1 MKKIYMDYAATTP
14 THPDVLKEM
23 EPYFREEFGNPSSV
37 HSFGRT
43 NREKVE
49 EAREQVALAIAA
61 EPEEVVFTSGGT
73 ESDNYALTG
82 VAFKKRDKGN
92 HIITSPIE
100 HHAVLETCKFLER
113 QGFKI
118 TYLPVDKDGLVDPE
132 DIKKAIT
139 DQTILVSIM
148 HANNEIGTIEPIAE
162 IDELLKEREICFHV
176 DAVQT
181 VGILDVRVA
190 ELQADLLSISAHK
203 FYGPKGIGGL
213 YIRKGTELEVL
224 IHGGH
229 QEKERRAGTENVPG
243 IIGFGK
249 AMEIASGEKAE
260 YREKLLLLRQKLI
273 TGILESVDNVY
284 LNGHPQKRLPNNV
297 NLSFEFIEGE
307 SLFLNLDSQGIA
319 CSSGSA
325 CTSDAAKPSHVLLAI
340 GVPTVLARGSL
351 RFSIGR
357 WTTEEDVDYL
367 LSILPD
373 AVRKLRAIS
382 PLARQSTGT

>member
-14 THPDVLKEM
+14 THPDVLKET

-37 HSFGRT
+37 HSFGRS

-49 EAREQVALAIAA
+49 KAREQVALAIGA

-73 ESDNYALTG
+73 ESDNYALIG
-82 VAFKKRDKGN
+82 IAFKKRDKGN

-100 HHAVLETCKFLER
+100 HYAVLETCKFLEK
-113 QGFKI
+113 QGFKV

-162 IDELLKEREICFHV
+162 IGELLKEREICFHV

-260 YREKLLLLRQKLI
+260 YREKLVLLRQKLI

-297 NLSFEFIEGE
+297 NLGFEFIEGE

-325 CTSDAAKPSHVLLAI
+325 CTSDTAEPSHVLLAI
-340 GVPTVLARGSL
+340 GVPIVLARGSL

-367 LSILPD
+367 LSVLPD
-373 AVRKLRAIS
+373 AVRKLRDLS
-382 PLARQSTGT
+382 PLARQSIGT

>member
-14 THPDVLKEM
+14 THPDVLKET
-23 EPYFREEFGNPSSV
+23 EPYFREKFGNPSSV

-43 NREKVE
+43 NREEVE
-49 EAREQVALAIAA
+49 KAREQVALAIGA
-61 EPEEVVFTSGGT
+61 ETEEVVFTSGGT
-73 ESDNYALTG
+73 ESDNYALIG

-100 HHAVLETCKFLER
+100 HHAVLETCKFLEK

-148 HANNEIGTIEPIAE
+148 HANNEIGTIEPITE
-162 IDELLKEREICFHV
+162 IGELLNEREIYFHV

-181 VGILDVRVA
+181 VGILDVRVD
-190 ELQADLLSISAHK
+190 ELQADLVSISAHK

-284 LNGHPQKRLPNNV
+284 LNGHPQKRLPNNI
-297 NLSFEFIEGE
+297 NFGFEFIEGE

-325 CTSDAAKPSHVLLAI
+325 CTSDTAEPSHVLLAI

-373 AVRKLRAIS
+373 AVRRLRDLS
-382 PLARQSTGT
+382 PLARQSTGS